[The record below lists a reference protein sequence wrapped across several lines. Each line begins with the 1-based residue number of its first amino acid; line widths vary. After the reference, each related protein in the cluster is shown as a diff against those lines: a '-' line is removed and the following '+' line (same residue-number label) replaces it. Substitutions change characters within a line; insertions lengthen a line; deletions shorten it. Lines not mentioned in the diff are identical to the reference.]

1 MIRVI
6 QRGLT
11 SGSLK
16 YYTALNATTLK
27 MGKVLMPPGIKIDQ
41 SDLKESYIVIVF
53 TNKEK
58 FENSLTDPWRN
69 MNTQSY
75 FLLGTFAYHEYY
87 LDIDGVEYHYTDVYD
102 RFGEIQSIFE
112 NKRVEEALKE
122 ITE

>member
-16 YYTALNATTLK
+16 YYTALDVTTLK
-27 MGKVLMPPGIKIDQ
+27 MDKVMPPGVKIVQ
-41 SDLKESYIVIVF
+41 SDFKDKYIAIAF

-58 FENSLTDPWRN
+58 YENSLSDPWRN
-69 MNTQSY
+69 MNARSY
-75 FLLGTFAYHEYY
+75 FLLGTFSHHEYY
-87 LDIDGVEYHYTDVYD
+87 LDIDGVEYHYKDVYD
-102 RFGEIQSIFE
+102 RFGEIQSILE